1 MTVFK
6 VAVVASPGGTS
17 SESSIARHRPGR
29 GDLRRSEFGGQRRVD
44 GGGHAG
50 LAARPRGAD
59 QFDAATGG
67 AGWWRAAGRKVL
79 TLVATI
85 LGGGSHIDHASV
97 LRAGATQRVLPF
109 RVMAPSTLGTF
120 LRSFTFGHV
129 RQLDAVIAETI

>member
-44 GGGHAG
+44 GGGNAG

-67 AGWWRAAGRKVL
+67 PGWWRAAGTQGVDAGGDDPRGR
-79 TLVATI
+79 VAHRSRERVA
-85 LGGGSHIDHASV
+85 GGGDP
-97 LRAGATQRVLPF
+97 AG
-109 RVMAPSTLGTF
+109 
-120 LRSFTFGHV
+120 
-129 RQLDAVIAETI
+129 